1 MGTLPPTTFFQGCG
15 ESKEK
20 QLDPDV
26 HSWGFVLNHRN
37 SHCGWVILYSS
48 VHAHTDV
55 GIDTNTHTHARARAD
70 ISLRQRLVHTSLV
83 WGRTNRINLF
93 LYSWEDW
100 WHNVTSGV
108 NIYAASVTGNWK
120 WLMETRSLFEFWI
133 LHPVINISLPS
144 DCACNYRTL
153 PNTFFFYLC

>member
-55 GIDTNTHTHARARAD
+55 GIDTHTHAD

-108 NIYAASVTGNWK
+108 NIYTQRRWQETGNDWWK
-120 WLMETRSLFEFWI
+120 HGRSLNSEFFTPSLTSHCRLI
-133 LHPVINISLPS
+133 VPVIIVHYQTPL
-144 DCACNYRTL
+144 
-153 PNTFFFYLC
+153 FFYLC